1 MGLYRY
7 NLGVDPKEEAEEK
20 NLVSPFMKLEMDE
33 PKKVHVE
40 LDLDEGNLSR
50 GIVNCSVM
58 VIIEWFG
65 ISEFSRTF
73 FNICGSL
80 GDFCLGLPIEGK
92 LINVHYFS
100 GILDF

>member
-20 NLVSPFMKLEMDE
+20 NLVSPFMKLEVDE

-50 GIVNCSVM
+50 GIDNCSVTWYKGLR
-58 VIIEWFG
+58 VPWTA
-65 ISEFSRTF
+65 SFSNNFYLFQLEKTTTTF
-73 FNICGSL
+73 TL
-80 GDFCLGLPIEGK
+80 
-92 LINVHYFS
+92 
-100 GILDF
+100 

>member
-20 NLVSPFMKLEMDE
+20 NLVSPFMKLEVDE

-50 GIVNCSVM
+50 GM

-65 ISEFSRTF
+65 ISEFSRTMRRDLLNNVLRLWAGIF
-73 FNICGSL
+73 LLNI
-80 GDFCLGLPIEGK
+80 
-92 LINVHYFS
+92 
-100 GILDF
+100 

>member
-20 NLVSPFMKLEMDE
+20 CLVSPFMKLEMDE

-40 LDLDEGNLSR
+40 LDLDEGNLSK
-50 GIVNCSVM
+50 GIDNCSSM

-65 ISEFSRTF
+65 IRDHPFKIGKFS
-73 FNICGSL
+73 
-80 GDFCLGLPIEGK
+80 
-92 LINVHYFS
+92 
-100 GILDF
+100 

>member
-50 GIVNCSVM
+50 GM
-58 VIIEWFG
+58 VIIKTG
-65 ISEFSRTF
+65 YHKNRQKYIH
-73 FNICGSL
+73 
-80 GDFCLGLPIEGK
+80 DF
-92 LINVHYFS
+92 
-100 GILDF
+100 